1 MSSLYHSPAC
11 FPEKRIP
18 VLLGGRV
25 GPRVGMG
32 FWRRDGEDNIKAD
45 LKQIGIK
52 GKTGYNRLGIRFNG
66 VSL

>member
-1 MSSLYHSPAC
+1 
-11 FPEKRIP
+11 
-18 VLLGGRV
+18 V